1 MDKDAEDEEAEYGGA
16 PACTGTGGGIGFG
29 GDVDGGCCVRAANDG
44 AGALPAA
51 CAVYGVVEGM
61 GDGAGDGSTYVGYGP
76 CPLKSRRTF
85 CSNSLS
91 ALGSMLSCHSR

>member
-1 MDKDAEDEEAEYGGA
+1 M
-16 PACTGTGGGIGFG
+16 
-29 GDVDGGCCVRAANDG
+29 RAANDG

-91 ALGSMLSCHSR
+91 ALGSMLSCHSRYEHISRSIWLISRRANMPWPTMDQDLFE